1 MFFFLMVFLTDLA
14 NSLSSTTSL
23 FCTAPGIGEGS
34 STSET
39 PQPPRKKRARVD
51 PTVES
56 VCVGDS
62 LVGFLTENR
71 VVLLRQQCLF
81 CGTAA

>member
-1 MFFFLMVFLTDLA
+1 MAFLTDLPDFLR
-14 NSLSSTTSL
+14 SVTSL

-71 VVLLRQQCLF
+71 VALLRQQCLF

>member
-1 MFFFLMVFLTDLA
+1 MSF
-14 NSLSSTTSL
+14 

-56 VCVGDS
+56 VCISDS
-62 LVGFLTENR
+62 LTGFLMKTGR
-71 VVLLRQQCLF
+71 LLCSEITDSNTLS
-81 CGTAA
+81 CSSMAV

>member
-1 MFFFLMVFLTDLA
+1 MQHRVCL
-14 NSLSSTTSL
+14 LS
-23 FCTAPGIGEGS
+23 APGIGEGS

-56 VCVGDS
+56 VRMSGSQDLWWKRGRLLCSD
-62 LVGFLTENR
+62 TQPA
-71 VVLLRQQCLF
+71 VLCP
-81 CGTAA
+81 GVAA

>member
-1 MFFFLMVFLTDLA
+1 MSV
-14 NSLSSTTSL
+14 

-56 VCVGDS
+56 VCISDS
-62 LVGFLTENR
+62 LTGFLIENR
-71 VVLLRQQCLF
+71 KVALLRNTGSNIFFLQYSSVKCYNLQN
-81 CGTAA
+81 